1 MELTLNNTPV
11 ATAQADCLVLGFT
24 EGGKLTPSAQAID
37 DATGG
42 AIQRLLES
50 RDIDTGI
57 GKAHFLHGLDG
68 VAAPRILAVG
78 FGKQEKLDLPRFD
91 RACLAAARGELP
103 GVRRTQYSGPP
114 PVMRACRAKAAK
126 PGRVKARVISR
137 ARSARKLKK
146 KMPSP
151 SLTTPAGVP

>member
-37 DATGG
+37 DASGG
-42 AIQRLLES
+42 AIRRLLES

-78 FGKQEKLDLPRFD
+78 FGKQEKLDLPRNLPIDFQAL
-91 RACLAAARGELP
+91 RYVSWVRSAARS
-103 GVRRTQYSGPP
+103 SG
-114 PVMRACRAKAAK
+114 AS
-126 PGRVKARVISR
+126 GS
-137 ARSARKLKK
+137 
-146 KMPSP
+146 
-151 SLTTPAGVP
+151 GY